1 MDVHKSAAV
10 GFAAAAEIY
19 ARGRPD
25 YPFETIQWL
34 RETLRLGPGK
44 RVLEVGAG
52 TGKFIPVLRQ
62 TGADL
67 VALEPVEAMRQQLAA
82 AQGDVELLAG
92 TADAIPLPDGSVD
105 AVVCAQAFHWF
116 ATPACVASFR
126 RVLAPGGMLGLIWNV
141 RDEAVPWVAALSAI
155 TDPLEGDTPRYRTG
169 AWRRA
174 FPAEGFEFAGEYRV
188 AHAHHG
194 RPQDVILGRTLSVSF
209 VAAQPETV
217 RQQIR
222 AEINQLITR
231 TPSLA
236 GHDEVDFPYETMM
249 FSYQKTS

>member
-1 MDVHKSAAV
+1 MDIHKSAAV

-25 YPFETIQWL
+25 YPSETIQWL

-44 RVLEVGAG
+44 KVLEVGAG

-141 RDEAVPWVAALSAI
+141 RDQTVPWVAALSQIIA
-155 TDPLEGDTPRYRTG
+155 PLEGDTPRYHSG
-169 AWRRA
+169 AWRQV
-174 FPAEGFEFAGEYRV
+174 FPAEGFSFVSERCAAYVHR
-188 AHAHHG
+188 G
-194 RPQDVILGRTLSVSF
+194 RPADVIINRILSVSF
-209 VAAQPETV
+209 IAAQPEEGRLRV
-217 RQQIR
+217 
-222 AEINQLITR
+222 AAQLKALIDQ
-231 TPSLA
+231 TPDLA
-236 GHDEVDFPYETMM
+236 GHEEVAFPYETRM
-249 FSYQKTS
+249 FTYQKNG